1 MKRLFVARELED
13 TFSASSVGAL
23 INECLHMGWPL
34 DPSVGRREVEEFLGT
49 LGFDLDDT
57 SRPIDLYAAL
67 NSVRQECWNGDSP
80 LWSRYVESRRSNV
93 ERMSVPQHVSIGLT
107 RTYHR
112 AAVSSSRRARLP
124 LPIAHPAQKDTAW
137 TIRSSTV
144 PVVETF
150 EHPGALDVKM
160 GGECSSFSIEVE
172 YRASLTP
179 QRPRPDEGKSDVP
192 LTDVQSPFMD
202 YQRISEKLYMLAEDT
217 SLERKMRTL
226 WNLFLQTLVSGHIH
240 HSACTSKGC
249 IQGVCF
255 DCVTGSWS
263 LAKCAETLGIPARV
277 LSGVILNDFGPTP
290 HFWCEVYLN
299 GDWLPVDLYGWDLS
313 DGDSGWT
320 SRFFLSLECRLRFEM
335 YPYAFSRF
343 LPNIPWFIE
352 RRSFSGTT
360 YVTYK
365 CQRTGQLLAEDAWRL
380 NFL

>member
-1 MKRLFVARELED
+1 MKRLFLAQELEH

-49 LGFDLDDT
+49 LGFTPDEP

-67 NSVRQECWNGDSP
+67 NSVRQACWNGDSH
-80 LWSRYVESRRSNV
+80 LWTRYVESRRANV
-93 ERMSVPQHVSIGLT
+93 ERMSVPQNVSIGLT

-112 AAVSSSRRARLP
+112 QAVSSSRRARLP
-124 LPIAHPAQKDTAW
+124 LLIAHPAQKDTAW
-137 TIRSSTV
+137 TIRASTA

-150 EHPGALDVKM
+150 EHPGALDLKM

-179 QRPRPDEGKSDVP
+179 QRARPDQGKSDVP
-192 LTDVQSPFMD
+192 LTVVQSPFMD
-202 YQRISEKLYMLAEDT
+202 YERISETLQMLAEDT
-217 SLERKMRTL
+217 SPERRMQRLWVLFLER
-226 WNLFLQTLVSGHIH
+226 LVSGHVH
-240 HSACTSKGC
+240 HSLYTSSGST
-249 IQGVCF
+249 GGGCF

-263 LAKCAETLGIPARV
+263 LARYAERLGIPARV
-277 LSGVILNDFGPTP
+277 ISGVILNDFGPTP

-299 GDWLPVDLYGWDLS
+299 REWLPVDLYGWDLS
-313 DGDSGWT
+313 DGDSGWA

-335 YPYAFSRF
+335 YPDAFSRF

-352 RRSFSGTT
+352 RRSSGGTT
-360 YVTYK
+360 CVTYK
-365 CQRTGQLLAEDAWRL
+365 CQRTGQVLAEDAWKL
-380 NFL
+380 NSP